1 MPYFGLFLSD
11 MRVGNFLESDRLAAW
26 SPNRED
32 LEKLL
37 EREKVAPYQDGTYS
51 KTFRAGGPLEWFND
65 TRVRSPGQLGRSV
78 IFVIDEN
85 APKIEEIRTRQE
97 YMNRYG
103 EIYDQMMADVYRADV
118 IDAEPIRGVPALGS
132 GT

>member
-37 EREKVAPYQDGTYS
+37 ELEKVAPYQDGTYS

-65 TRVRSPGQLGRSV
+65 TQVRPPGRLG
-78 IFVIDEN
+78 IFVIVEG

-97 YMNRYG
+97 YMNHYG
-103 EIYDQMMADVYRADV
+103 ELYDRMMADVYRADV
-118 IDAEPIRGVPALGS
+118 IDEEPIRGVPALGS